1 MDDGWRD
8 AGWMDEAVAAPRGPP
23 GPGRDKKA
31 AGPEPEPQPLAM
43 SSPAALR
50 EGYEHFDPRA
60 YLRNNYLPP
69 RADFSSEEFV
79 VPWKLRCLA
88 ETFASGEE
96 KEARIPPPNSRWD
109 GETEAQSPRRLGDSS
124 SGTFWC
130 GDPSLHVLSPSQ
142 VRSGDGR

>member
-1 MDDGWRD
+1 
-8 AGWMDEAVAAPRGPP
+8 
-23 GPGRDKKA
+23 
-31 AGPEPEPQPLAM
+31 M

-88 ETFASGEE
+88 ETFASGEGR
-96 KEARIPPPNSRWD
+96 AAGIPPKPRSGVGKLRHGAPAAPGSSSSRPPWFSR
-109 GETEAQSPRRLGDSS
+109 SPRSVWGPPDMSCLPPR
-124 SGTFWC
+124 
-130 GDPSLHVLSPSQ
+130 
-142 VRSGDGR
+142 

>member
-1 MDDGWRD
+1 
-8 AGWMDEAVAAPRGPP
+8 
-23 GPGRDKKA
+23 
-31 AGPEPEPQPLAM
+31 M

-88 ETFASGEE
+88 ETFASGEG
-96 KEARIPPPNSRWD
+96 EAAGIHVERGEWAGIPH
-109 GETEAQSPRRLGDSS
+109 GAGM
-124 SGTFWC
+124 
-130 GDPSLHVLSPSQ
+130 
-142 VRSGDGR
+142 GRNPA